1 MLTSKGYKVI
11 ILSRNAGKYKSTDKI
26 QYASWN
32 IPGQT
37 VDPAAIQEADYI
49 VHLAGAGVADKR
61 WTAKRKKEILESRT
75 QSSALLVSALKEIPN
90 KVKAVISASAIGW
103 YGSDDVIPNPKPFV
117 ETDPASKDFPGE
129 TCRLWE
135 ESIAPVTEL
144 DKRLVKLRTGIV
156 LSEQGGALNAFK
168 KLIHFGIAGIISSGK
183 QVISWIHLD
192 DLCRIYI
199 AAIENEALEGT
210 YNAVA
215 PKPVSNKNLVLQL
228 AKVMKGNFY
237 IPLHI
242 PAFMLKLILGEMSI
256 EILKSTTVSSH
267 KIRNT
272 GFNFIYPSIEAA
284 LKMKVN

>member
-1 MLTSKGYKVI
+1 MLISKGYKVI
-11 ILSRNAGKYKSTDKI
+11 ILSRNTSKYKSTDKI

-32 IPGQT
+32 IADQT
-37 VDPAAIQEADYI
+37 VNYAAIQEADYI

-75 QSSALLVSALKEIPN
+75 KSSALLVSALKEIPN

-103 YGSDDVIPNPKPFV
+103 YGSDAVIPNPKPFI
-117 ETDPASKDFPGE
+117 ETDPASKDFLGE

-135 ESIAPVTEL
+135 KSIAPVTEL

-156 LSEQGGALNAFK
+156 LSERGGALNAFK
-168 KLIHFGIAGIISSGK
+168 KLIHFGIAGIISRGK
-183 QVISWIHLD
+183 QIVSWVHID

-199 AAIENEALEGT
+199 MAIENETLEGT

-242 PAFMLKLILGEMSI
+242 PSFILKMILGEMSI
-256 EILKSTTVSSH
+256 EILKSTAVSSQ
-267 KIRNT
+267 KIRNA
-272 GFNFIYPSIEAA
+272 GFNFIYPSIESV
-284 LKMKVN
+284 LTSRDI